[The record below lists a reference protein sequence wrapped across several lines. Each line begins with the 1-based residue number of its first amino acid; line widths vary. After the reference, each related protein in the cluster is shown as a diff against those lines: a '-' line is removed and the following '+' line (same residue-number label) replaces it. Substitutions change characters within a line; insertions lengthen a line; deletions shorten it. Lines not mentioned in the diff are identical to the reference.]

1 MFTEQANQVAQLKHA
16 LEISTA
22 QAASDSAKLANDVS
36 SQLDQERQQR
46 AQVEA
51 ERDEQA
57 SEIVRLR
64 AQLDDVQKQLADSL
78 ESRQTTSDAGDGA
91 RVSELEQ
98 QVSALKLDS
107 SKHEAHWQS
116 QCDELQKKLA
126 NAEKQ
131 VVKAAAAGRNTN
143 KKKEQQQAT
152 ELVTLENDVRAKD
165 EQIAKLTAQVSEL
178 SEKVKELGLVGELK
192 ERLAGL
198 EKEQEDLLVYLADQE
213 QQAKES
219 RAKLR
224 GYGEAIPPSDD
235 EGDDNDDDDDD
246 E

>member
-1 MFTEQANQVAQLKHA
+1 PV
-16 LEISTA
+16 
-22 QAASDSAKLANDVS
+22 NDNGA
-36 SQLDQERQQR
+36 QLDQERQQR
-46 AQVEA
+46 ALVEA

-57 SEIVRLR
+57 EEITRLR
-64 AQLDDVQKQLADSL
+64 TQLDGAQKKLVASL
-78 ESRQTTSDAGDGA
+78 ENPQPTSDAGDVA
-91 RVSELEQ
+91 RIAELEQ
-98 QVSALKLDS
+98 QLSTLKLEGS
-107 SKHEAHWQS
+107 QHEANWQS
-116 QCDELQKKLA
+116 QRDELQKKLA

-152 ELVTLENDVRAKD
+152 ELVTLENDVKAKD
-165 EQIAKLTAQVSEL
+165 EQIANLTAQVSEL
-178 SEKVKELGLVGELK
+178 SEKTKQLGLVDELK

-213 QQAKES
+213 QQAKEN

-235 EGDDNDDDDDD
+235 EGEGDDD
-246 E
+246 EDDDEE